1 MPTPAPALAKVTL
14 QSTIAKDKNSGDLS
28 PLASNPTFSKNAEL
42 QFAQQQDAAEKS
54 AIAADKAIAVT
65 EANNDLI
72 YSVGLFSSAV
82 GALKEISMRFPE
94 TSVPITEA
102 LKQTKIA
109 MGLVHREIDY
119 LAPAAPLYSPAP
131 AVLPAP
137 ISPRPTPA
145 DVVYGSPYSGP
156 VEKV

>member
-109 MGLVHREIDY
+109 MGLVHREGE
-119 LAPAAPLYSPAP
+119 PAAPLYSPAP

-137 ISPRPTPA
+137 ISPRPTPT